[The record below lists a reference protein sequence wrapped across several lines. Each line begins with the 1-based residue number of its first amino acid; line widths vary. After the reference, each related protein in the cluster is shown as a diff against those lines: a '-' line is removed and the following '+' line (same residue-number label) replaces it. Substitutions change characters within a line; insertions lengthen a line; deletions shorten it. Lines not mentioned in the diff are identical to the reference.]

1 MALIKN
7 LIPESQYSTKC
18 PYTMTPKGI
27 CIHNTANDAPAI
39 NERNYMARADNQN
52 EVSFHIAVDDNQA
65 IQCIPLNRNAWHAG
79 DGGSGQGNRNYIAV
93 EICYSRSGGERFIK
107 AEQRAAKEVAAL
119 LKQYGWG
126 IDKVKKHQDFSN
138 KYCPHRTLDMGWQR
152 FLNMVQAE
160 MNGSSSINIP
170 PVQSESKQQPENGT
184 GKYLLLKGHMTKWN
198 VYPTGVAPV
207 IGNQCGTLNP
217 SLFGGIEYEILG
229 NPQTDVYT
237 IQTRDFGKVN
247 IYVPKDGDSEF
258 YSKGTPNIQ
267 QEQPQQSNKQYLN
280 LNPQVNSWRV
290 YPTNVAPIIGNEVG
304 SLAPSRY
311 GGLSYEIIGNPQTNV
326 YTIKTETFGTVNI
339 YVPRDNDS
347 SITVSPI
354 Y

>member
-79 DGGSGQGNRNYIAV
+79 DGGSGQGNRNYIAL

-126 IDKVKKHQDFSN
+126 ISQIRKHQDFSG

-152 FLNMVQAE
+152 FLNMVQIELNNLNINQHIKGEIKVDYIIQYSNSTDQAIAE
-160 MNGSSSINIP
+160 IMADRLNCPTINCLRPYAFYGQYKTVIA
-170 PVQSESKQQPENGT
+170 VGEAKNKSGYTNVEI
-184 GKYLLLKGHMTKWN
+184 KGANRKE
-198 VYPTGVAPV
+198 
-207 IGNQCGTLNP
+207 TLDKA
-217 SLFGGIEYEILG
+217 IEYCEKLG
-229 NPQTDVYT
+229 
-237 IQTRDFGKVN
+237 K
-247 IYVPKDGDSEF
+247 
-258 YSKGTPNIQ
+258 
-267 QEQPQQSNKQYLN
+267 
-280 LNPQVNSWRV
+280 
-290 YPTNVAPIIGNEVG
+290 
-304 SLAPSRY
+304 
-311 GGLSYEIIGNPQTNV
+311 
-326 YTIKTETFGTVNI
+326 
-339 YVPRDNDS
+339 
-347 SITVSPI
+347 
-354 Y
+354 